1 MIDGYALS
9 SFDGSF
15 SGEAVLHQG
24 DSAMRVISPWIPVWE
39 QGDPTEVGNG
49 FLVRPTYYPE
59 NGFTDDNHQVQAVA
73 STYATH
79 RGGIAQGPFEAP
91 PGTEISLTA
100 LVRHVPPA
108 GVMGDP
114 ISWIGLAYAED
125 DASII
130 AAPMSLSGPRYESYN
145 EWSMMYYRTTT
156 TERLFYVVLLSE
168 WKWRASYCC
177 ALWDR
182 AILTYTLPERR
193 SELGGVIRLPWSG
206 GVLRITY
213 EFEEA
218 NEC

>member
-1 MIDGYALS
+1 MKDGYAIS

-15 SGEAVLHQG
+15 RRRARNCRG
-24 DSAMRVISPWIPVWE
+24 DPELRVISPWLPIWK
-39 QGDPTEVGNG
+39 QGGEDEVSEGY
-49 FLVRPTYYPE
+49 LVRPTYYPE

-91 PGTEISLTA
+91 AGTEVALTA
-100 LVRHVPPA
+100 LVRHVPAA

-114 ISWIGLAYAED
+114 TSWIGLAYAEG

-130 AAPMSLSGPRYESYN
+130 ASPMSLSGPRYASYG
-145 EWSMMYYRTTT
+145 EWTMMYYRSTT

-177 ALWDR
+177 TLWDK
-182 AILTYTLPERR
+182 ALLTYTLPGRQIP
-193 SELGGVIRLPWSG
+193 LGGVFRIPHEGR
-206 GVLRITY
+206 VLKVAIT
-213 EFEEA
+213 FEE
-218 NEC
+218 EGE